1 MFKDYDLFMS
11 RRRPQRNNWKRTPR
25 KLASSNGIRISF
37 LASKSYKVSQMDWF
51 LGSLEFTYHSF
62 AVRFEDRP
70 QCFAPYWNF
79 NDFRVTYSDL
89 CALSLPKRYGLHRQ
103 LSICNCSSTTE
114 YFRSINDAFE
124 RIHNVV
130 SLKFRF
136 SNDSDNIN
144 MITQYGEKIKSV
156 TNVKFK
162 LRTPH
167 ANPTIDCLRLVFLLF
182 LRSH

>member
-1 MFKDYDLFMS
+1 
-11 RRRPQRNNWKRTPR
+11 
-25 KLASSNGIRISF
+25 
-37 LASKSYKVSQMDWF
+37 MDWF

-62 AVRFEDRP
+62 AVRFDDRP
-70 QCFAPYWNF
+70 ISVFSPLNEILTIF
-79 NDFRVTYSDL
+79 VL
-89 CALSLPKRYGLHRQ
+89 HALISVPSIYQNATELHRQ
-103 LSICNCSSTTE
+103 LSICNCSSTRE
-114 YFRSINDAFE
+114 YFRSIDVFE

-136 SNDSDNIN
+136 SNDSDNID

>member
-1 MFKDYDLFMS
+1 
-11 RRRPQRNNWKRTPR
+11 
-25 KLASSNGIRISF
+25 
-37 LASKSYKVSQMDWF
+37 MDWF

-70 QCFAPYWNF
+70 ISVFSPLIEILTIF
-79 NDFRVTYSDL
+79 VLHTLISE
-89 CALSLPKRYGLHRQ
+89 LHRQ
-103 LSICNCSSTTE
+103 LSICNCSSTRE

-124 RIHNVV
+124 RKHNVV

-136 SNDSDNIN
+136 SNDSDNID

-167 ANPTIDCLRLVFLLF
+167 ANPTIDCLRLVFYFSSVHINCQLE
-182 LRSH
+182 

>member
-1 MFKDYDLFMS
+1 
-11 RRRPQRNNWKRTPR
+11 
-25 KLASSNGIRISF
+25 
-37 LASKSYKVSQMDWF
+37 MDWF

-70 QCFAPYWNF
+70 ISVFSPRIEILTIFVLHTLISVPSVCQN
-79 NDFRVTYSDL
+79 VTKL
-89 CALSLPKRYGLHRQ
+89 NRQ
-103 LSICNCSSTTE
+103 LSICNCSSTRE

-124 RIHNVV
+124 RKHNVV

-136 SNDSDNIN
+136 SNDSDNVD

-162 LRTPH
+162 LRTPY
-167 ANPTIDCLRLVFLLF
+167 ANPTIDCLRLVFYFSSVHINCQLE
-182 LRSH
+182 

>member
-1 MFKDYDLFMS
+1 MFSPLIEILTIFVLH
-11 RRRPQRNNWKRTPR
+11 T
-25 KLASSNGIRISF
+25 LISVP
-37 LASKSYKVSQMDWF
+37 SVYQ
-51 LGSLEFTYHSF
+51 
-62 AVRFEDRP
+62 
-70 QCFAPYWNF
+70 N
-79 NDFRVTYSDL
+79 VTE
-89 CALSLPKRYGLHRQ
+89 LHRQ

-167 ANPTIDCLRLVFLLF
+167 ANPTIDCFALSFFTFPPFTLIVNLNNPLGAFQHIKEIAFFAMTTRHYIEDFGNKQQ
-182 LRSH
+182 

>member
-1 MFKDYDLFMS
+1 MELESVFS
-11 RRRPQRNNWKRTPR
+11 RQNPIKCLKW
-25 KLASSNGIRISF
+25 I
-37 LASKSYKVSQMDWF
+37 
-51 LGSLEFTYHSF
+51 GSLVVWSLHITPSLCVLKIDLVFSPLIEILTIFVLHTLISVPSVY
-62 AVRFEDRP
+62 
-70 QCFAPYWNF
+70 QN
-79 NDFRVTYSDL
+79 VTE
-89 CALSLPKRYGLHRQ
+89 LHRQ
-103 LSICNCSSTTE
+103 LSICNCSSTRE

-124 RIHNVV
+124 RKHNVV

-136 SNDSDNIN
+136 SNDSDNID

>member
-1 MFKDYDLFMS
+1 MFSPLIEILTIFVLH
-11 RRRPQRNNWKRTPR
+11 T
-25 KLASSNGIRISF
+25 LISVP
-37 LASKSYKVSQMDWF
+37 SVYQ
-51 LGSLEFTYHSF
+51 
-62 AVRFEDRP
+62 
-70 QCFAPYWNF
+70 N
-79 NDFRVTYSDL
+79 VTE
-89 CALSLPKRYGLHRQ
+89 LHRQ
-103 LSICNCSSTTE
+103 LSICNCSSTRE
-114 YFRSINDAFE
+114 YFRSINDVFE

-136 SNDSDNIN
+136 SNDSDNID

>member
-1 MFKDYDLFMS
+1 MFSPLIEILTIFVLH
-11 RRRPQRNNWKRTPR
+11 T
-25 KLASSNGIRISF
+25 LISVP
-37 LASKSYKVSQMDWF
+37 SVYQ
-51 LGSLEFTYHSF
+51 
-62 AVRFEDRP
+62 
-70 QCFAPYWNF
+70 N
-79 NDFRVTYSDL
+79 VTE
-89 CALSLPKRYGLHRQ
+89 LHRQ

-130 SLKFRF
+130 PLKFRF

-144 MITQYGEKIKSV
+144 MITQYGEKIKSI